1 VVFKVDIQGDE
12 TVLYS
17 FTGGADG
24 GTPIGGLLRD
34 SEENLYGTTYGG
46 GAVNYGVVFKVSAS
60 GEETVL
66 HSFEGGTTDGCAPYG
81 GLVRDGV
88 GNLYGTTDGC
98 GAYGSGTIFRLS
110 KSGTE
115 NVLHSFAGSDGTS
128 PISTLLRDKKGNTYG
143 VTLLGGDSDMGVL
156 FKLSRNGKLSVLHSF
171 SGGASDGCYPL
182 GRPSMDR
189 QGSLYG
195 TAQSCGPSNQGVV
208 WKEKKNS
215 ETILHNLSGSSSD
228 GAIPLAGVIQD
239 KKGNLYGTTEAG
251 GSLASGTIYQLS
263 KNRRLTLLYSFN
275 GGSDGTYPMAGLI
288 RDPKDNFYGTTSTGG
303 SGGYGTVW
311 QLTP

>member
-1 VVFKVDIQGDE
+1 GQTSAGLVRDSGGNLYGTTELGGSSNDGVVFKVDIQGDE

-110 KSGTE
+110 KS
-115 NVLHSFAGSDGTS
+115 
-128 PISTLLRDKKGNTYG
+128 
-143 VTLLGGDSDMGVL
+143 
-156 FKLSRNGKLSVLHSF
+156 
-171 SGGASDGCYPL
+171 
-182 GRPSMDR
+182 
-189 QGSLYG
+189 
-195 TAQSCGPSNQGVV
+195 
-208 WKEKKNS
+208 
-215 ETILHNLSGSSSD
+215 
-228 GAIPLAGVIQD
+228 
-239 KKGNLYGTTEAG
+239 
-251 GSLASGTIYQLS
+251 
-263 KNRRLTLLYSFN
+263 
-275 GGSDGTYPMAGLI
+275 
-288 RDPKDNFYGTTSTGG
+288 
-303 SGGYGTVW
+303 
-311 QLTP
+311 